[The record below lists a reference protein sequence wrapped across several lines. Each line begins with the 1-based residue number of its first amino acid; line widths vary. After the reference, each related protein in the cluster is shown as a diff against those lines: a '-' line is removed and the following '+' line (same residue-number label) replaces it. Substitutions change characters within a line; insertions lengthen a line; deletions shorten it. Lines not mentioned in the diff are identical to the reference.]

1 MKEFNYVIIGG
12 GCAGLSLAYE
22 LEIHEK
28 LKDKTLAIIEPRKEY
43 KRDKTW
49 SFWKVAPHNFD
60 DCVKKNWEN
69 FSINI
74 PGKTNYLECK
84 NFPYQ
89 SIDSGLFYEKI
100 KNKLKKNENI
110 FFFKN
115 IEEINKQNS
124 LVFNS
129 VPNIK
134 KNHLNLWQ
142 HFCGVEI
149 KTNNDTFDEK
159 IFNLMDFD
167 CEQRESVHFF
177 YTLPY
182 TKNKALVETTW
193 LSKMNDNSQK
203 DYENQINN
211 YIKNNL
217 KIKNYEITYK
227 EEGAIP
233 LFYPLNKNEK
243 NKINIGTAGGMT
255 RLSTGYTFLNIQEH
269 SKYIREKIDNI
280 SNAKK
285 FEIDR
290 KYQFLDEIFLRVLE
304 KNPEKMSDVFFRMFK
319 TSPKT
324 VIKFLSNKS
333 NFLVDLSIIFK
344 MPKLI
349 FIKALFDLLIMTIQI
364 KKINFKHSFIF
375 FFIL

>member
-1 MKEFNYVIIGG
+1 MKEFDYVIIGG

-124 LVFNS
+124 LIFNS

-149 KTNNDTFDEK
+149 KTDNDIFDEK

-167 CEQRESVHFF
+167 CEQRESVH
-177 YTLPY
+177 
-182 TKNKALVETTW
+182 
-193 LSKMNDNSQK
+193 
-203 DYENQINN
+203 
-211 YIKNNL
+211 
-217 KIKNYEITYK
+217 
-227 EEGAIP
+227 
-233 LFYPLNKNEK
+233 
-243 NKINIGTAGGMT
+243 
-255 RLSTGYTFLNIQEH
+255 
-269 SKYIREKIDNI
+269 
-280 SNAKK
+280 
-285 FEIDR
+285 
-290 KYQFLDEIFLRVLE
+290 
-304 KNPEKMSDVFFRMFK
+304 
-319 TSPKT
+319 
-324 VIKFLSNKS
+324 
-333 NFLVDLSIIFK
+333 
-344 MPKLI
+344 I
-349 FIKALFDLLIMTIQI
+349 FIHYHT
-364 KKINFKHSFIF
+364 KKIE
-375 FFIL
+375 L